1 MKETVVMKFKH
12 LAMLA
17 FMLMAALCMASCG
30 GDDDD
35 DDDEGGG
42 GTSLAGTSWVYK
54 TSKYTDTFSFWSS
67 STGMRTIRFASG
79 DHSSF
84 PFIYT
89 LSGSSGR
96 MTVDDKNY
104 YDFSITGNR
113 MRITY
118 YAYDRGDW
126 QTIET
131 HVYTKQ

>member
-1 MKETVVMKFKH
+1 MKFKH

-42 GTSLAGTSWVYK
+42 GGGTSLAGTSWVYK
-54 TSKYTDTFSFWSS
+54 TSKFTETFSFWSS

-79 DHSSF
+79 DHSST

-96 MTVDDKNY
+96 MTVDDNQY
-104 YDFSITGNR
+104 YEFSITGSR

-118 YAYDRGDW
+118 HFYDRGEW
-126 QTIET
+126 QTDET
-131 HVYTKQ
+131 YVYTKQ